1 MRNPKPVLLSVF
13 VAVLMLLVSTS
24 ARGQEAATME
34 LSLAD
39 AARLA
44 FERNLDIRV
53 IAFERSIS
61 EERVTSARGRFEPM
75 LFVGLPGA
83 SSINPFPG
91 GAAFGAGT
99 GFGGFG
105 ISDVKTPAST
115 ALAGADVSTSES
127 VAGLFDFQQTLPFG
141 LRYDVSYNVGRNDTN
156 SIFQSLNPS
165 WDNTLAISVL
175 QPLLNGRGE
184 EATAAELLLAQ
195 ANTRVSRAAFRG
207 QVEAVLLQVESAY
220 WELVF
225 AERDLEVK
233 ISSLML
239 AEEQLGRT
247 QAQVEVGVIAP
258 VEATQAEVQVA
269 ARETDLIVARNNL
282 ANSHDLM
289 RSLLR
294 ADSLPSG
301 WETDLRPTDEPV
313 VDVTQLDVAELV
325 RTALARRAEIT
336 SADATVAARNVVVK
350 ATRNGLQ
357 PRLDLLA
364 QLSTNGVGGDLLV
377 RDGFPGEIVDVIEG
391 GYGDALE
398 QMFSFDFVSWRVG
411 LNVTVPIGNS
421 AAEGDYAQATLDH
434 DRSRTEL
441 QRLQQQV
448 TLEVR
453 RSARGVE
460 AAAEAVGST
469 RKTRELAEEQLR
481 IEVDRFEVGMSTN
494 FEVLRFQDDLAVS
507 RSQELRAMIAYRL
520 ATAELGRAT
529 GSLLDKY
536 NIALQSGETP

>member
-1 MRNPKPVLLSVF
+1 MRNQNSIPFIACVAALALLP
-13 VAVLMLLVSTS
+13 S
-24 ARGQEAATME
+24 APAWGQEGVEME

-53 IAFERSIS
+53 ISFERSIA
-61 EERVTSARGRFEPM
+61 EAGVTSARGRFEPL

-91 GAAFGAGT
+91 GAAFGAGS

-105 ISDVKTPAST
+105 IADVKTPAST
-115 ALAGADVSTSES
+115 ALAGANVSTSES

-141 LRYDVSYNVGRNDTN
+141 LRYDVSYNVRRTDTN
-156 SIFQSLNPS
+156 SIFQSLNPG
-165 WDNTLAISVL
+165 WDNTLAISVM

-184 EATAAELLLAQ
+184 DATAAELLLAR
-195 ANTRVSRAAFRG
+195 ANTRVSRAAFRAR
-207 QVEAVLLQVESAY
+207 VEEVLLQVESAY

-233 ISSLML
+233 ESSLML

-258 VEATQAEVQVA
+258 VEATQAQVQVA

-282 ANSHDLM
+282 ANARDLM
-289 RSLLR
+289 RALLR
-294 ADSLPSG
+294 ADSLPNG

-313 VDVTQLDVAELV
+313 VDATRLDAADLV

-336 SADATVAARNVVVK
+336 SADATVAARNVAVA

-364 QLSTNGVGGDLLV
+364 QLSTNGIGGDLIV
-377 RDGFPGEIVDVIEG
+377 RDGFPGEIVDVIPG

-398 QMFSFDFVSWRVG
+398 QMFSLDFVSWRVG

-421 AAEGDYAQATLDH
+421 AAQGDYAQATLDH
-434 DRSRTEL
+434 DRSLTEL
-441 QRLQQQV
+441 RRLQQQI
-448 TLEVR
+448 TLDVR

-460 AAAEAVGST
+460 AAAEAVEST

-481 IEVDRFEVGMSTN
+481 IEGDRFDVGMSTN

-536 NIALQSGETP
+536 NIELQGEETP

>member
-1 MRNPKPVLLSVF
+1 MRTHKPVLFIVF
-13 VAVLMLLVSTS
+13 AAVLALLPSAM
-24 ARGQEAATME
+24 ARGQEAGEMK

-53 IAFERSIS
+53 IAFERSIA
-61 EERVTSARGRFEPM
+61 EEKVTSARGRFEPL
-75 LFVGLPGA
+75 LFVGIPGA

-91 GAAFGAGT
+91 GAVFGAGT

-115 ALAGADVSTSES
+115 VLAGADVSTSQS

-141 LRYDVSYNVGRNDTN
+141 LRYDLSYNVGRTNTN

-175 QPLLNGRGE
+175 QPLLSGRGE
-184 EATAAELLLAQ
+184 DATAAELLLAR
-195 ANTRVSRAAFRG
+195 ANSRVSRAAFRA
-207 QVEAVLLQVESAY
+207 QVEAVLLQVETAY

-233 ISSLML
+233 RSSLVL

-247 QAQVEVGVIAP
+247 QAQVDVGVIAP
-258 VEATQAEVQVA
+258 VEAIQAAVQVA
-269 ARETDLIVARNNL
+269 VRETDRIVARNNL
-282 ANSHDLM
+282 ANARDVM
-289 RSLLR
+289 RALLR
-294 ADSLPSG
+294 ADSLPGG
-301 WETDLRPTDEPV
+301 WDTALRPTDEPV
-313 VDVTQLDVAELV
+313 VNITQLDVAELV

-336 SADATVAARNVVVK
+336 SADATVAARNVTVK
-350 ATRNGLQ
+350 ATRNLLQ

-364 QLSTNGVGGDLLV
+364 QVSTKGVGGDLII
-377 RDGFPGEIVDVIEG
+377 RDGFPGDIVEVIPG
-391 GYGDALE
+391 GYGDALD
-398 QMFSFDFVSWRVG
+398 QMFSLDFVSWRVG

-421 AAEGDYAQATLDH
+421 TAEGDHAQATLDR
-434 DRSRTEL
+434 DRSLTEL

-453 RSARGVE
+453 RSARGIE
-460 AAAEAVGST
+460 AAGEAVEST

-481 IEVDRFEVGMSTN
+481 IEVDRFDVGMSTN

-536 NIALQSGETP
+536 NIELQVEETP

>member
-1 MRNPKPVLLSVF
+1 MRNQKRVLPIACVVACSLLISAPVW
-13 VAVLMLLVSTS
+13 
-24 ARGQEAATME
+24 GQEAVEME

-53 IAFERSIS
+53 ISFERSIADA
-61 EERVTSARGRFEPM
+61 RVTSARGRFEPL
-75 LFVGLPGA
+75 LFVGLPGV

-91 GAAFGAGT
+91 GATFGAGT

-105 ISDVKTPAST
+105 LSDVNTPAST

-127 VAGLFDFQQTLPFG
+127 AAGLFDFQQTLPFG
-141 LRYDVSYNVGRNDTN
+141 LRYDVSYNVARIDTN

-165 WDNTLAISVL
+165 WNNTLAISVV

-184 EATAAELLLAQ
+184 EATAVELLLAQ
-195 ANTRVSRAAFRG
+195 ADTRVSRAAFRA
-207 QVEAVLLQVESAY
+207 QVEQVLLQVESAY

-233 ISSLML
+233 RSSLAL

-269 ARETDLIVARNNL
+269 VRETDLIVARNNL
-282 ANSHDLM
+282 ANARDLM
-289 RSLLR
+289 RALLR
-294 ADSLPSG
+294 ADQLPSG

-313 VDVTQLDVAELV
+313 VDVTQLDAAELV
-325 RTALARRAEIT
+325 RTALARRAEIA
-336 SADATVAARNVVVK
+336 SADATVAARTVAVN

-357 PRLDLLA
+357 PRLDLIA
-364 QLSTNGVGGDLLV
+364 QLSTNGIGGDLLV
-377 RDGFPGEIVDVIEG
+377 RDGFPGDIVEVIPG

-411 LNVTVPIGNS
+411 LNVTVPLGNS
-421 AAEGDYAQATLDH
+421 AAEGEYAQATLDH
-434 DRSRTEL
+434 DRSLTEL

-460 AAAEAVGST
+460 AAAEAVEST

-481 IEVDRFEVGMSTN
+481 IEVDRFDVGMSTN

-536 NIALQSGETP
+536 NIELQGEETP

>member
-1 MRNPKPVLLSVF
+1 MRHPKTVQSIAC
-13 VAVLMLLVSTS
+13 VAVLAVLFS
-24 ARGQEAATME
+24 APAWGQEAAEME

-53 IAFERSIS
+53 IAFERSIA
-61 EERVTSARGRFEPM
+61 EERVTSARGRFEPL
-75 LFVGLPGA
+75 LFVGIPGA

-91 GAAFGAGT
+91 GAAFGAGS

-105 ISDVKTPAST
+105 IADVQTPAST
-115 ALAGADVSTSES
+115 ALAGADVSTSQS

-141 LRYDVSYNVGRNDTN
+141 LRYDVSYNVGRTDTN

-165 WDNTLAISVL
+165 WDNTLAISVM

-195 ANTRVSRAAFRG
+195 ANTRVSQAAFRA
-207 QVEAVLLQVESAY
+207 QIEEVLLQVESAY

-233 ISSLML
+233 RSSLAL

-282 ANSHDLM
+282 ANARDLM
-289 RSLLR
+289 RALLR
-294 ADSLPSG
+294 ADSLPNG
-301 WETDLRPTDEPV
+301 WETALRPTDEPV
-313 VDVTQLDVAELV
+313 VDVTRLDVAELV

-336 SADATVAARNVVVK
+336 SAGATVEARDVAVH

-364 QLSTNGVGGDLLV
+364 QLSTNGVGGDLIV
-377 RDGFPGEIVDVIEG
+377 RDGFPGDIVEVIPG
-391 GYGDALE
+391 GYGDALDR
-398 QMFSFDFVSWRVG
+398 MFSLDFVSWRVG

-421 AAEGDYAQATLDH
+421 AAEGNYAQATLDH
-434 DRSRTEL
+434 DRSLTEL

-460 AAAEAVGST
+460 AAAEAVQST
-469 RKTRELAEEQLR
+469 SKTRELAEEQLR
-481 IEVDRFEVGMSTN
+481 IEVDRFDVGMSTN

-507 RSQELRAMIAYRL
+507 RSQELRARIAYRL
-520 ATAELGRAT
+520 ATEELGRAT
-529 GSLLDKY
+529 GSLLAKY
-536 NIALQSGETP
+536 NIELRGGAAQ